1 MEKII
6 NYENLRNFAYV
17 NDKIVKMPIKG
28 IVLNFFG
35 LGGQNM
41 FWNDDSKYAKFFAE
55 NGILWIE
62 PYNNPW
68 AWMNK
73 QAVNYT
79 DEILDV
85 LIEKYDLK
93 DVKIVSS
100 GGSMGGFSALLYS
113 LRAKRT
119 PVACVADCPVCD
131 LVYHFTERV
140 DLPRTIYSAF
150 YNEDSSLDEAL
161 RNNSPY
167 HLAKVMPKINYH
179 IFHCDKDSCVNID
192 KHSRIFVEEMQANGH
207 SVTFDIVCDRDHCQ
221 LTPEAEEKYLNLCKD
236 AILNA

>member
-28 IVLNFFG
+28 IVLDFFG

-41 FWNDDSKYAKFFAE
+41 YWDDGKYAKFFADY
-55 NGILWIE
+55 GILWVQ

-73 QAVNYT
+73 QAVSYT

-85 LIEKYDLK
+85 LFEKYGLAQNTP
-93 DVKIVSS
+93 VVSS
-100 GGSMGGFSALLYS
+100 GGSMGGFSALIYTLN
-113 LRAKRT
+113 AKRT

-140 DLPRTIYSAF
+140 DLPRTIYSAL
-150 YNEDSSLDEAL
+150 YNESGSFDEAL
-161 RNNSPY
+161 KNSSPY
-167 HLAKVMPKINYH
+167 HLVEKMPRVNYH
-179 IFHCDKDSCVNID
+179 IFHCDKDSAVNID
-192 KHSRIFVEEMQANGH
+192 KHSRIFVDKMRSFGFD
-207 SVTFDIVCDRDHCQ
+207 VTFDVVKDRDHCQ
-221 LTPEAEEKYLNLCKD
+221 LTEEAEEKYLNYFKD
-236 AILNA
+236 EILK